1 MAFAYGWADQ
11 GVVMYSNIVVPL
23 DGSENSE
30 RALSHVAELA
40 KATGGRVHL
49 VQVITQSEE
58 MQLMSGAEG
67 SFAAS
72 AQYQEMADQLVASRI
87 EQAEAYLAEVR
98 GKLEADGTSVAS
110 AVMEGQAAEKI
121 VDYAASEN
129 ADLIVMGTRGQGG
142 IQRFLLGSVTDRVLR
157 SARIPVLAIPPG
169 D

>member
-1 MAFAYGWADQ
+1 
-11 GVVMYSNIVVPL
+11 MYSNIVVPL

-30 RALSHVAELA
+30 RSLPHVAELA
-40 KATGGRVHL
+40 KATGGRIHL

-58 MQLMSGAEG
+58 MQLMSAAES
-67 SFAAS
+67 SFAVS
-72 AQYQEMADQLVASRI
+72 AQYQEMADQLIASRI

-98 GKLEADGTSVAS
+98 GRLEADGISVAS
-110 AVMEGQAAEKI
+110 AVMEGAAAEKI

-129 ADLIVMGTRGQGG
+129 AELIVMSTRGQGG

-157 SARIPVLAIPPG
+157 SVRIPVLAIPPG